1 MHRYVTRLRNIG
13 IMGGID
19 ADLATCR
26 ERIVALTSDAP
37 SSCGERPASGTFSSE
52 ARARTQ
58 VGTWTPRSG
67 PFADEAT
74 SVSIV
79 EGRPHML
86 DGAVVVLDGARG
98 EAGTADAV
106 LRDVFA
112 RDVPCIAFIDGI
124 SAAQDLE
131 AMVDSIFSDLGV
143 TAVPVHLPYND
154 ERGAHLID
162 LLEQRLV
169 LERDNGERELRPVP
183 AAAQPLVDRLR
194 RRIVDVCAE
203 RDDSILGASTTGLDV
218 GGDELAR
225 ALREATL
232 ARDSR
237 VLVVTCGSLG
247 ARRGLGLL
255 LDALVT
261 YLPSPAER
269 HPSAVWSVARG
280 LERSA
285 SASEG
290 LRRSRG

>member
-1 MHRYVTRLRNIG
+1 MQRYVTRLRNIG

-19 ADLATCR
+19 AGSATCR
-26 ERIVALTSDAP
+26 ERIVELTSD
-37 SSCGERPASGTFSSE
+37 ERPVSGTFGE
-52 ARARTQ
+52 GGRVRPQ

-98 EAGTADAV
+98 DAETAEAA
-106 LRDVFA
+106 LREMYV
-112 RDVPCIAFIDGI
+112 RGVPCIAFIDDV

-154 ERGAHLID
+154 ELGSHLID

-169 LERDNGERELRPVP
+169 LERENGDRELRPVP
-183 AAAQPLVDRLR
+183 AAVQQVVDRLR

-203 RDDSILGASTTGLDV
+203 LDDSILGASTTGLDV

-225 ALREATL
+225 ALREATI

-237 VLVVTCGSLG
+237 VLVVTCGSLR
-247 ARRGLGLL
+247 ARRGVGPL
-255 LDALVT
+255 LDAIVT

-285 SASEG
+285 SATEG